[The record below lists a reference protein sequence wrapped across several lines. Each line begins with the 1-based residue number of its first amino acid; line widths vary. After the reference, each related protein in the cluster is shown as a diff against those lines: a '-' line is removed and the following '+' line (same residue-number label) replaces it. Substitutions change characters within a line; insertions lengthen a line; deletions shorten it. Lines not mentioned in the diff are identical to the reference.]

1 MMGKKSSIL
10 VFILLSC
17 ALVAIAGAAAV
28 DISVVWNTTYGE
40 PGANDSAYSIVQ
52 ASGDRGYLFAGET
65 GSFGAGETDAWLVNR
80 TGSGDERWNRTYGGP
95 EKDTARAL
103 INTSDGNLL
112 FAGTLTYV
120 TEENRKDTDAW
131 VMKLTPLG
139 EVLWNETFG
148 GPDVNIS
155 AFAAAGTSDGGYII
169 AGETA
174 MWGEPDTDALVIKLN
189 SSGYEEWTRTFG
201 EPGRNDSAYAV
212 VETGSGEIGVAGSTE
227 SFESFGTDA
236 FILKINSSGNELWNV
251 TFGGPENDTARS
263 IVLAPDGDFVFA
275 GSYMSR
281 TTPNTTEDDAL
292 VVKMDPDGEV
302 VWNWTYGNPDE
313 NESAETIIA
322 TLDSGYLF
330 AGRSGN
336 LSLDNNA
343 WVVKLDSLGA
353 VEGDLTIGGVN
364 PGDRAASVIQ
374 TAASEYVFAGT
385 FNNTELNGTQE
396 TDAWVVKLATIEK
409 TVTQPPAKPP
419 KPPRVCP
426 VQCPTPTPKPK
437 PAPKT
442 GCIGDIV
449 WNDTNANG
457 IQDKGEKVIPGV
469 NVTLLDA
476 RQRTVANKTTTS
488 RGYSFSGLKPGDYYV
503 RFSLPQ
509 GYAFTIK
516 DAGRN
521 DRLDSDAN
529 LTTGR
534 TDRITLKAGE
544 WQCWW
549 DAGLIRQQAPPV
561 VNTTA
566 NSTISGFVWN
576 DTDGNSL
583 QGAGE
588 EGIADAGAGLYRVNE
603 TLVNST
609 TTDANG
615 TYKFNALSAGDYYL
629 IFTLPDGFNFTS
641 MDQGSDDALD
651 SDADPATGRTENITL
666 AENETQPDWDA
677 GANVTTVIGP
687 VEENATIGDFVWNDT
702 NANGLQDEGEE
713 GIPGVRVWLLYENE
727 SPVTDAA
734 GAAVE
739 TTTGEEGYYTLQG
752 VVGTTYIVEVMP
764 PEGFTF
770 VAPDAGD
777 DMLDSDF
784 FPETGRTGPFEL
796 TGEDLTRDGRE
807 RDPGCRRD
815 GSCGDCGDPH

>member
-1 MMGKKSSIL
+1 
-10 VFILLSC
+10 
-17 ALVAIAGAAAV
+17 VAIAGAAAV

-343 WVVKLDSLGA
+343 EAAESLPRA
-353 VEGDLTIGGVN
+353 VSHPDTETETRTKDRVHRRYRLERYQRKRHSGQRREGDTRSQRHASRCAAADGRQQNNNFQGVLLQ
-364 PGDRAASVIQ
+364 RSQ
-374 TAASEYVFAGT
+374 TRRLLRQV
-385 FNNTELNGTQE
+385 
-396 TDAWVVKLATIEK
+396 
-409 TVTQPPAKPP
+409 QPPA
-419 KPPRVCP
+419 
-426 VQCPTPTPKPK
+426 
-437 PAPKT
+437 
-442 GCIGDIV
+442 
-449 WNDTNANG
+449 
-457 IQDKGEKVIPGV
+457 
-469 NVTLLDA
+469 
-476 RQRTVANKTTTS
+476 
-488 RGYSFSGLKPGDYYV
+488 GL
-503 RFSLPQ
+503 
-509 GYAFTIK
+509 
-516 DAGRN
+516 
-521 DRLDSDAN
+521 
-529 LTTGR
+529 
-534 TDRITLKAGE
+534 RIHHK
-544 WQCWW
+544 
-549 DAGLIRQQAPPV
+549 
-561 VNTTA
+561 
-566 NSTISGFVWN
+566 
-576 DTDGNSL
+576 
-583 QGAGE
+583 
-588 EGIADAGAGLYRVNE
+588 
-603 TLVNST
+603 
-609 TTDANG
+609 
-615 TYKFNALSAGDYYL
+615 
-629 IFTLPDGFNFTS
+629 
-641 MDQGSDDALD
+641 
-651 SDADPATGRTENITL
+651 
-666 AENETQPDWDA
+666 
-677 GANVTTVIGP
+677 
-687 VEENATIGDFVWNDT
+687 
-702 NANGLQDEGEE
+702 
-713 GIPGVRVWLLYENE
+713 
-727 SPVTDAA
+727 
-734 GAAVE
+734 
-739 TTTGEEGYYTLQG
+739 
-752 VVGTTYIVEVMP
+752 
-764 PEGFTF
+764 
-770 VAPDAGD
+770 
-777 DMLDSDF
+777 
-784 FPETGRTGPFEL
+784 
-796 TGEDLTRDGRE
+796 
-807 RDPGCRRD
+807 GCRPER
-815 GSCGDCGDPH
+815 